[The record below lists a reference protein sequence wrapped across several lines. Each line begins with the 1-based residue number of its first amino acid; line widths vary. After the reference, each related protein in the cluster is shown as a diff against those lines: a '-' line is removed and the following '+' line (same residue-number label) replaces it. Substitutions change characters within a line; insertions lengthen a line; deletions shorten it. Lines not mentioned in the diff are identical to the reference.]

1 MPADPKG
8 NIKINTKPES
18 TETYVKINLKL
29 VGKKKKQQHHI
40 LPLGRN
46 KFLCIVILY

>member
-18 TETYVKINLKL
+18 TQTYVKINLKL
-29 VGKKKKQQHHI
+29 VGKKKPTPHFTIGKE
-40 LPLGRN
+40 
-46 KFLCIVILY
+46 